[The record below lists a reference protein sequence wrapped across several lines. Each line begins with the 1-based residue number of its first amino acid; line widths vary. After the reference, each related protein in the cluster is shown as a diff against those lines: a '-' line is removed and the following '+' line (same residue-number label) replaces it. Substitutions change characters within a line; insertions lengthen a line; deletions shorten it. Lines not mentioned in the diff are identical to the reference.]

1 MTFKFLVDE
10 CLSPELVEVAVLA
23 GHYESSC
30 VRNRGWL
37 GLKDHELIEKVVAE
51 DYTLVTQNAPDF
63 RGGGPGK
70 LGGEHAKQPI
80 HAGLVCI
87 DSEHGLDLDR
97 QRDLFSI
104 AIEEATKEGDLV
116 NKALEVFEY
125 RDGSV
130 EVEVYGIPEDDK
142 APPAPS
148 ASAPTE
154 AEDGRGTD

>member
-1 MTFKFLVDE
+1 MTFKFLIDE
-10 CLSPELVEVAVLA
+10 CLSPELVDVALMA
-23 GHYESSC
+23 GHFESSC

-51 DYTLVTQNAPDF
+51 DFTLVTHNATDF
-63 RGGGPGK
+63 RGEGPGK

-97 QRDLFSI
+97 QRELFAI
-104 AIEEATKEGDLV
+104 AVEEATKEGDLV

-125 RDGSV
+125 CDGSV
-130 EVEVYGIPEDDK
+130 EVEVYDIPEDE
-142 APPAPS
+142 AALAAPS
-148 ASAPTE
+148 ASAAAQ
-154 AEDGRGTD
+154 AEGACGTG

>member
-1 MTFKFLVDE
+1 MTFKFLIDE

-87 DSEHGLDLDR
+87 DSERGMDLDR

-104 AIEEATKEGDLV
+104 AIEEAAKEGDLV

-130 EVEVYGIPEDDK
+130 EVEVYDIPEDG
-142 APPAPS
+142 ATSAAPS
-148 ASAPTE
+148 ASATALDERGADTE
-154 AEDGRGTD
+154 